1 MKRFL
6 AALLAALT
14 VFTLT
19 GCGKTENPA
28 EPVTPGQGEEPAAPT
43 EPELTPEEIAEQE
56 RLAAEKAREERLQGL
71 LDSMTL
77 EEKVG
82 QLFFVRC
89 PETNAVEDI
98 STYHLG
104 GYLLFGRDYKDG
116 DSWLTWEQFIQ
127 KIESYQD
134 AAAIPLLI
142 GSDEEGGTVTRASR
156 NPNLFSEPF
165 KSPQKLNYIGGIEE
179 ILRDTDT
186 RSRELRALGINVNF
200 APVCDVSTDPKDFIY
215 DRTLGQDAN
224 MTADYVRLVVPAMTV
239 GGTLPVLKHFPGYGS
254 NADTHTGIAVD
265 QRPMETFETS
275 DLLPFKAGIEAG
287 TPFVLVSHNIVN
299 CMDPELPASLSPAV
313 HKILREEC
321 GFDGIAI
328 TDDLAMDAVKAY
340 AKDGAVACWPC
351 KRETIW
357 LLPRT
362 TGPRSPPSSR
372 RYRRA
377 RWRKASSTTPV
388 SGYCGARTPF
398 WGSPKTIPDWIFHE
412 NSLICYDFLRLCNQ
426 NVPFFVFP
434 CEQLLERPV
443 YGKGAFL

>member
-28 EPVTPGQGEEPAAPT
+28 EPVTPGQAEEPAAPT

-71 LDSMTL
+71 LNSMTL

-134 AAAIPLLI
+134 AAAIPLFI

-224 MTADYVRLVVPAMTV
+224 MTADYVRLVVPAMTE

-254 NADTHTGIAVD
+254 ATVDDHNGTSIVEKSLSELEACDLIPFQSIIAAEGSVPFVMVSHLSYPSVTGSDTPADLSSSIVTDILRDKLEYQNVIITDSHSMASITDHYSAGDAAVKALEAGCD
-265 QRPMETFETS
+265 MILMPS
-275 DLLPFKAGIEAG
+275 DLQAAF
-287 TPFVLVSHNIVN
+287 
-299 CMDPELPASLSPAV
+299 
-313 HKILREEC
+313 
-321 GFDGIAI
+321 
-328 TDDLAMDAVKAY
+328 DAVKA
-340 AKDGAVACWPC
+340 AVADG
-351 KRETIW
+351 T
-357 LLPRT
+357 L
-362 TGPRSPPSSR
+362 SQ
-372 RYRRA
+372 A
-377 RWRKASSTTPV
+377 RIDESVLRILTVKA
-388 SGYCGARTPF
+388 
-398 WGSPKTIPDWIFHE
+398 E
-412 NSLICYDFLRLCNQ
+412 
-426 NVPFFVFP
+426 
-434 CEQLLERPV
+434 
-443 YGKGAFL
+443 YGIIS